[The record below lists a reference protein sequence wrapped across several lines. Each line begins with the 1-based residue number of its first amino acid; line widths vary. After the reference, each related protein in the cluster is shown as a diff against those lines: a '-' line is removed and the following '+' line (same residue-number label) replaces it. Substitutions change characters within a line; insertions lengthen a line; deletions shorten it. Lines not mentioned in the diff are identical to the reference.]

1 MRGATG
7 NLRSSPPL
15 GAKQQSISKFPRSM
29 GSHNL
34 AANPSPLVS
43 RHHASNFAV
52 ETRSRTRVSQVPG
65 KPPRGLDPRDGTEL
79 REHSSCLWVQIT
91 GVEANSFLPDEQRD
105 RCAFACRSQP
115 RPFAP
120 CSYSHLRS
128 VKLLERAGLGGGNC
142 RGSLEP
148 IFQIVIVILI

>member
-91 GVEANSFLPDEQRD
+91 GVEANSFLPDDQGD
-105 RCAFACRSQP
+105 RCDFACQAQP
-115 RPFAP
+115 RHLGPYSFADL
-120 CSYSHLRS
+120 SS
-128 VKLLERAGLGGGNC
+128 VKLLERPALDGGNC
-142 RGSLEP
+142 
-148 IFQIVIVILI
+148 